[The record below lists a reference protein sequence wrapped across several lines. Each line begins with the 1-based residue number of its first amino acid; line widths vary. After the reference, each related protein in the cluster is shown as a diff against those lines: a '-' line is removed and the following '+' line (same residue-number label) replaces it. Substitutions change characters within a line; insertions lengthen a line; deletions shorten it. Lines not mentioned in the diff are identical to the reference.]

1 MKNYKVLLAVGL
13 IVLWGLGL
21 YMLMDTKQSE
31 QEMYDGYLT
40 QAREMKAQDIQVD
53 ALDYYK
59 KALQMRPS
67 MELNLEIADF
77 YVETGKKNVA
87 LDWITGV
94 LDEYPTEP
102 AIYEYAMGLYRENE
116 DYMACFRLYDTF
128 SKRKLHSE
136 RMDSYINEIEYEYY
150 FNGEHEEVS
159 IFSGGYCA
167 VRIGDKWGY
176 VNLTGGKVIG
186 NCFSEVGVFVGDRAP
201 VMDAE
206 GNRYYIDTQGNKKQ
220 VVTNVGTVEGLTLL
234 NGELFGALCDGVWYI
249 CSLKDG
255 ILFGGYEDCSA
266 ISGSFVL
273 VRQNGMWGAVDVTGN
288 EKFPFK
294 YADVALDEKAVAYR
308 NDRLFLKEN
317 TGYQMY
323 DGAGVVIGTEIFDD
337 AKVFYDGTYAA
348 VMQGNKWGFIDK
360 EGAWKITP
368 QYEDARS
375 FCNGYAAVCVNGKW
389 GFINEAN
396 EMVIEPRFE
405 DAKDF
410 NGNGC
415 VFVKRNEKWSL
426 LRLYKHN
433 H

>member
-1 MKNYKVLLAVGL
+1 MKNYRLLLAIGL
-13 IVLWGLGL
+13 LAIWGLGL
-21 YMLMDTKQSE
+21 YMLIDTNSSDRAI
-31 QEMYDGYLT
+31 YDGYLM
-40 QAREMKAQDIQVD
+40 QAREMREQDIQVD
-53 ALDYYK
+53 AMDYYN
-59 KALQMRPS
+59 KALQTRPS
-67 MELNLEIADF
+67 LELNLEIAD
-77 YVETGKKNVA
+77 YYLEMGQKKMAMNKVEA
-87 LDWITGV
+87 V
-94 LDEYPTEP
+94 LNEYPTES
-102 AIYEYAMGLYRENE
+102 AAYEYAMKLYHENK
-116 DYMACFRLYDTF
+116 DYVACYKLYDTF
-128 SKRKLHSE
+128 IKRGLTSVVI
-136 RMDSYINEIEYEYY
+136 DSHIQEMEYDYY
-150 FNGEHEEVS
+150 FTGEYSEVS
-159 IFSGGYCA
+159 VFSGGYCA
-167 VRIGDKWGY
+167 VRLEDKWGY
-176 VNLTGGKVIG
+176 VNQTGGRVISIRFPEAG
-186 NCFSEVGVFVGDRAP
+186 AFVGELAP

-206 GNRYYIDTQGNKKQ
+206 GYRYYIDTKGNKKR
-220 VVTNVGTVEGLTLL
+220 VVTTVEPLEGLTLL
-234 NGELFGALCDGVWYI
+234 TGEMFGALSNGSWHL
-249 CSLKDG
+249 CSLGGG
-255 ILFGGYEDCSA
+255 IIAGDYEACSA
-266 ISGSFVL
+266 ISGGFAL

-375 FCNGYAAVCVNGKW
+375 FSNGYAAVCVNGKW

-396 EMVIEPRFE
+396 EMVIEPQFE
-405 DAKDF
+405 DAMDF